1 MSPFNLHSGAGG
13 IIPAASKLE
22 RPNSN
27 LRSLYIIL
35 LMKGGHSSALKL
47 SKDQPD
53 QPTIYQAAVFNHEFR
68 CVDRDQTMIDV
79 VAEVYLSRGC
89 H

>member
-1 MSPFNLHSGAGG
+1 
-13 IIPAASKLE
+13 
-22 RPNSN
+22 
-27 LRSLYIIL
+27 
-35 LMKGGHSSALKL
+35 MKGGHSSALKL
-47 SKDQPD
+47 SKYQPD
-53 QPTIYQAAVFNHEFR
+53 QPAIYQAAIFNHEFR